1 MFILSSKGKG
11 DAPRRSRSQ
20 ARTGKRLGAWS
31 PERRKKSKNLYKIVD
46 KWRVMVYNIVNN
58 KARAERQKGGY
69 MINELEYTLNLKRI
83 DICDLLLALTSV
95 SNESNAKKWEELHDN
110 IKEQLEKQDEKQGY

>member
-1 MFILSSKGKG
+1 
-11 DAPRRSRSQ
+11 
-20 ARTGKRLGAWS
+20 
-31 PERRKKSKNLYKIVD
+31 
-46 KWRVMVYNIVNN
+46 MVYNIVNN
-58 KARAERQKGGY
+58 KERAERRKGGY

-95 SNESNAKKWEELHDN
+95 SNESDAKKWEELHDN